1 MKRRLAVAL
10 VVLTTTSVFAQT
22 VSKQLQDMKD
32 AIAAQ
37 QQQIMQLQQQVQNR
51 DQAIRQLQ
59 QQIANLPAPAAAP
72 PAAPNCCDEVG
83 ALQHDVA
90 DMKVVD
96 TNTIN
101 ELQETQKRVAALE
114 SPLAI
119 RYKGITIT
127 PGGFLAAETVWRQRA
142 EGADINTNLNG
153 IFYPG
158 ASQAHTDEF
167 YGSGRQSRVSMLAQ
181 GKLDNMAMTGYVE
194 ADFLGSGTTSNNNE
208 SNSYVLRQRQ
218 VWGQAALSNGWSFTG
233 GQMWSLVTE
242 TKVGEDNRTEAT
254 PLTIDPQYTVGFS
267 WARQYAFRIV
277 KNFNN
282 KTWFGF
288 SVENSQETLTAHGNT
303 ANSFLIGSQGNS
315 GGLYNAAINGCSSTL
330 SGTPVSSVTTT
341 CTNLANY
348 SFNPS
353 PDFVGKLVFQPG
365 FGHYE
370 IFGVA
375 TQFRDRVFPNAGA
388 TPASAAGAHN
398 SSTWTGGGGVNARW
412 SVLQKHVDIGFHGLG
427 GRGLGRYG
435 TAGLSDVTV
444 APNGELVPI
453 RSYQGLLTLEYHSPK
468 WDWYGDGGI
477 EYAGRAEFPNS
488 KGVYNIGY
496 GAINVSNLGCNT
508 ETLPSSGLTAG
519 FNPGSLANC
528 TADTKDIW
536 EGTLGFWYKFYNGPK
551 GRLQMGLQYSYVT
564 KTAWAGEGAVN
575 PIPKGPVNPTA
586 IDNMFFTSFRYYLP

>member
-1 MKRRLAVAL
+1 
-10 VVLTTTSVFAQT
+10 
-22 VSKQLQDMKD
+22 
-32 AIAAQ
+32 
-37 QQQIMQLQQQVQNR
+37 
-51 DQAIRQLQ
+51 
-59 QQIANLPAPAAAP
+59 
-72 PAAPNCCDEVG
+72 
-83 ALQHDVA
+83 
-90 DMKVVD
+90 
-96 TNTIN
+96 
-101 ELQETQKRVAALE
+101 
-114 SPLAI
+114 
-119 RYKGITIT
+119 
-127 PGGFLAAETVWRQRA
+127 
-142 EGADINTNLNG
+142 
-153 IFYPG
+153 
-158 ASQAHTDEF
+158 
-167 YGSGRQSRVSMLAQ
+167 
-181 GKLDNMAMTGYVE
+181 
-194 ADFLGSGTTSNNNE
+194 
-208 SNSYVLRQRQ
+208 
-218 VWGQAALSNGWSFTG
+218 
-233 GQMWSLVTE
+233 
-242 TKVGEDNRTEAT
+242 
-254 PLTIDPQYTVGFS
+254 
-267 WARQYAFRIV
+267 V

-303 ANSFLIGSQGNS
+303 ANSFLLGSQGNS

-353 PDFVGKLVFQPG
+353 PDFVGKLAFQPG

-388 TPASAAGAHN
+388 ATPSAAGAYN
-398 SSTWTGGGGVNARW
+398 SATWTGGGGANARW
-412 SVLQKHVDIGFHGLG
+412 SVFDKHVDIGIHGLG

-444 APNGELVPI
+444 APNGRLVPI

-468 WDWYGDGGI
+468 WDWYGDGGV

-488 KGVYNIGY
+488 KGVYNVGY
-496 GAINVSNLGCNT
+496 GGINLSNLGCNT

-519 FNPGSLANC
+519 FNPGGLSNC

-564 KTAWAGEGAVN
+564 KTAWTGEGAVF
-575 PIPKGPVNPTA
+575 PIPKGPANPTA